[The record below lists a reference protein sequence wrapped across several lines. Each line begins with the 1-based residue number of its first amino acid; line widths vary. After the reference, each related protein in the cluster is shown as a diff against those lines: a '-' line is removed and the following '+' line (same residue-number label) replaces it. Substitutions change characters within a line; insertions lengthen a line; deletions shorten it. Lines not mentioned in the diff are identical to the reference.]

1 MNLSSG
7 RGLGQPWLRGA
18 AALATMVCLALLA
31 ACGGS
36 PSAAAS
42 GTGGSTRVQGQ
53 LAYARCMR
61 SHGVPDFAE
70 PDSNGNF
77 NVRPGSHAP
86 AKPQDCTNG

>member
-1 MNLSSG
+1 MNHSSG

-42 GTGGSTRVQGQ
+42 GTGGSTRVQGATCLRQ
-53 LAYARCMR
+53 MHALARRAGLRR
-61 SHGVPDFAE
+61 T
-70 PDSNGNF
+70 
-77 NVRPGSHAP
+77 R
-86 AKPQDCTNG
+86 